1 MPKQQKAWAAL
12 PEPFD
17 KDFRY
22 FLVLVWRH
30 LQLPDPTPVQLDI
43 AYYMQHGSRRRII
56 EAFRGVG
63 KSWMAAAY
71 TLWLLRNDPQKK
83 IMVVSASKTRA
94 DDFSQFCF
102 G

>member
-1 MPKQQKAWAAL
+1 MPKQKKAWAAL

-43 AYYMQHGSRRRII
+43 AHYMQLSLIHI
-56 EAFRGVG
+56 
-63 KSWMAAAY
+63 
-71 TLWLLRNDPQKK
+71 
-83 IMVVSASKTRA
+83 
-94 DDFSQFCF
+94 
-102 G
+102 